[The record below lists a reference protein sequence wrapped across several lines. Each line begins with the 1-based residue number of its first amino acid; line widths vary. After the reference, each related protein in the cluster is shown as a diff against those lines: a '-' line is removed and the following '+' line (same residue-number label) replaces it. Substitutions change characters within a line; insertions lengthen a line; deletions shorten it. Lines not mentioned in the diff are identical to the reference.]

1 MAGKAKKRERPNL
14 TAKFCESVQPLDQ
27 IVEYYDGSSSLVLRV
42 LPNGKKNWSMR
53 YRSPNGKQRRFD
65 FGEFPAL
72 TLADARTEFLEAKL
86 LIKRGGDPAEQRR
99 EEKVAKAKKIDT
111 LTVAEL
117 GARYLQAAEDGC
129 HKAKVRRRKKQSSI
143 DDERYWFDRFILP
156 RLGKYR
162 VDELNRHLIQNDI
175 NELIRTQSMSTPRR
189 VAVTLHAMYSYAVW
203 QELVSHNPCV
213 NVSYPSPKS
222 RKTALTD
229 DQLRMV
235 WSALTPPLNIPDI
248 QVGDRMG
255 YALQLAIV
263 TGQRIGEIAQMR
275 VSQINFDDAT
285 WLIPEEVTKNSRP
298 HLVPLGPLALELIG
312 KARSLQGEDAGD
324 AIFASPRKHLESV
337 HSKSVSHACRKIR
350 LALGWP
356 NIRPHDFR
364 RTVATNMAKPP
375 IKTLPYI
382 VSKVLNHQSDKGGAA
397 SVTSVY
403 NLWEY
408 LDEKREALVAWEKRL
423 RQILIVQAVIE
434 GRKAG

>member
-162 VDELNRHLIQNDI
+162 VDELMDVSRLAACSGDM
-175 NELIRTQSMSTPRR
+175 LLPIRSATFGVSATTSPVLLFRLRTEVPASMFWSTGVGVKSPMSSGLNLPDFE
-189 VAVTLHAMYSYAVW
+189 TWPKTVW
-203 QELVSHNPCV
+203 P
-213 NVSYPSPKS
+213 
-222 RKTALTD
+222 
-229 DQLRMV
+229 
-235 WSALTPPLNIPDI
+235 SALRP
-248 QVGDRMG
+248 Q
-255 YALQLAIV
+255 
-263 TGQRIGEIAQMR
+263 TG
-275 VSQINFDDAT
+275 
-285 WLIPEEVTKNSRP
+285 LRP
-298 HLVPLGPLALELIG
+298 HSSGSASAGPTGGMI
-312 KARSLQGEDAGD
+312 Q
-324 AIFASPRKHLESV
+324 SP
-337 HSKSVSHACRKIR
+337 VS
-350 LALGWP
+350 
-356 NIRPHDFR
+356 
-364 RTVATNMAKPP
+364 
-375 IKTLPYI
+375 
-382 VSKVLNHQSDKGGAA
+382 
-397 SVTSVY
+397 
-403 NLWEY
+403 
-408 LDEKREALVAWEKRL
+408 
-423 RQILIVQAVIE
+423 
-434 GRKAG
+434 